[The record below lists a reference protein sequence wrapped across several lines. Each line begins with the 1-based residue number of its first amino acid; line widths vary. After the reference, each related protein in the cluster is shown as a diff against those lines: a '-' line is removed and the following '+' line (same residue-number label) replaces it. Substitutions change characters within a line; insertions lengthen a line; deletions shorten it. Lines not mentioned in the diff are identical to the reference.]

1 MAENVKTTTIA
12 VLEQDREK
20 AKELAQIYKLKMYEL
35 FGIMVAFFD
44 ENREFL
50 NPKNQGEKSENL
62 TDLLEQ
68 KINKNLTKQVNRL
81 IGFTKTQDELLLDIQ
96 QEIRQSTKKILFKL
110 IPKEEQEFA
119 EYNPLF
125 DDFDQVILLLKKLLD
140 KKGIS
145 SKEIEKEIQKEL
157 GDNSLKKYQESS
169 EKIRIKNFLD
179 LSPMI

>member
-1 MAENVKTTTIA
+1 MKITTISIQK
-12 VLEQDREK
+12 EDSEK
-20 AKELAQIYKLKMYEL
+20 AKQLAEYHRVKMYEL
-35 FGIMVAFFD
+35 FTLMIDFFD
-44 ENREFL
+44 RNKEVLTPEIL
-50 NPKNQGEKSENL
+50 LEKEGKMV
-62 TDLLEQ
+62 DLLEQ
-68 KINKNLTKQVNRL
+68 KITKNMTKQVNRL

-145 SKEIEKEIQKEL
+145 SKDIEKEIQKEL
-157 GDNSLKKYQESS
+157 GDTSLKKYQESS
-169 EKIRIKNFLD
+169 EKIRVKNFLD
-179 LSPMI
+179 ISPIL